1 MEAHVVTID
10 VYEALSVV
18 GCVAGVFG
26 IMVILTIVLLW
37 LEIPGEWD

>member
-10 VYEALSVV
+10 VYEALAAV
-18 GCVAGVFG
+18 GCVAAVFG
-26 IMVILTIVLLW
+26 AMVILVILLLW